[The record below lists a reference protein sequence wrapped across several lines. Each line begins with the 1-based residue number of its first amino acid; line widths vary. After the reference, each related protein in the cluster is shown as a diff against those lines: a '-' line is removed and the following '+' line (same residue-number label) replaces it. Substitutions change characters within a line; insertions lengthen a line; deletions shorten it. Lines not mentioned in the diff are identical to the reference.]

1 MVLVVELVVGA
12 TGARVVATQDTM
24 MTTQSSS
31 AVPARIVENL
41 RTGIASLLQRA
52 ENVDTIQPLPGG
64 VVSR

>member
-1 MVLVVELVVGA
+1 MVLVVDLVVGA

-24 MTTQSSS
+24 MTAQSSS

-52 ENVDTIQPLPGG
+52 ENVDTIQPLLGG
-64 VVSR
+64 MVSR

>member
-1 MVLVVELVVGA
+1 MVLVDLVVGA

-24 MTTQSSS
+24 MTAQSSS

-52 ENVDTIQPLPGG
+52 ENVDTIQPLLGG
-64 VVSR
+64 MVSR